1 MFFLLINDVTV
12 NGFWVSVKF
21 HLKISPQF
29 CATPDAMHQAPTA
42 HLRQVPGELLHIPPH
57 VSAQLRHLHPVG
69 VRVKR
74 SKGLEALLVI
84 YIFVFAPPDSNR
96 LALKA
101 RVIIG
106 GSQRLQQVLSQ
117 SMGPGDG
124 LRKVKLD
131 HQHDQKATNKPV
143 LCQNWIYMHI
153 ICMYIIIHIHMHIM
167 HIYICVCMYIVFP
180 L

>member
-1 MFFLLINDVTV
+1 VLCK
-12 NGFWVSVKF
+12 S
-21 HLKISPQF
+21 
-29 CATPDAMHQAPTA
+29 APF
-42 HLRQVPGELLHIPPH
+42 
-57 VSAQLRHLHPVG
+57 
-69 VRVKR
+69 
-74 SKGLEALLVI
+74 EALFVI

-167 HIYICVCMYIVFP
+167 HIYICVCVCILRFP
-180 L
+180 CEQIAPCDATNLASCLQVSQAPSCVRYFFSTLGAEGVGIAPAGASVSKSTWKIN